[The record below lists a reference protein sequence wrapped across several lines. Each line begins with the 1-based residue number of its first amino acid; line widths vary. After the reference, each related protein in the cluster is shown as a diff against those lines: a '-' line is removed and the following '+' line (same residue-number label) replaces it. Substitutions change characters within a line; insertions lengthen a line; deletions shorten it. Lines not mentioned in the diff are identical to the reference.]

1 MSTPVL
7 CFPPAGAGASFF
19 HPWLEH
25 RDDLRVVPVQL
36 PGRERRLMD
45 EECTDLDSLMARI
58 VPELLAEIDGAE
70 RVAVFG
76 HSYGALLAYETVRR
90 LSELAPAIALTL
102 VVSGSNRPGTPRAG
116 RVTGLPDDEFVAGVA
131 EIAGYRH
138 PALDE
143 PELREM
149 LLPVLRTD
157 VAMHENYRHTATA
170 PLDVPVLAVRGRG
183 DDLVSAAELDE
194 WREVTTAGFGHAELD
209 GGHMYLVEGWA
220 ALLDLV
226 AGATAATVATA
237 AGAAGAA
244 R

>member
-1 MSTPVL
+1 MSTPVPVPVL

-19 HPWLEH
+19 HPWLGH

-36 PGRERRLMD
+36 PGRERRLAE
-45 EECTDLDSLMARI
+45 EECTDLDTLMARI

-90 LSELAPAIALTL
+90 LSEKAPDTAATL

-116 RVTGLPDDEFVAGVA
+116 RVTGLPDDDFVAGVA
-131 EIAGYRH
+131 EIAGYKH

-143 PELREM
+143 PELRE
-149 LLPVLRTD
+149 LILPTLRTD
-157 VAMHENYRHTATA
+157 VAMHENYVHTAA
-170 PLDVPVLAVRGRG
+170 GPLDVPVLAVRGRS
-183 DDLVSAAELDE
+183 DDLVSATELAE
-194 WREVTTAGFGHAELD
+194 WREITSAGFDQTEID
-209 GGHMYLVEGWA
+209 GGHMYLVDGWA

-226 AGATAATVATA
+226 AAATAD
-237 AGAAGAA
+237 GAAS
-244 R
+244 